1 MSFVAQALFFGR
13 VRSAKIC
20 LPMSTV
26 SEHYETLLAQHYS
39 WMFNQS
45 FAEKVAEQRRILEDV
60 LPAREA
66 EGRELA
72 LDLGAGPGFQSVALA
87 ELGFSRVVAVETSE
101 LLLKELEAHRGEH
114 PVESVRADIR
124 DLASIAAPGRA
135 NVILCMGD
143 TLTHLPSK
151 ADVDQLFLSAYNT
164 LASRGSLILTFRD
177 LTTELH
183 GLDRFLPIRSE
194 GDKIMTCFL
203 EFESPESVRV
213 HDLIYVHGS
222 SGWTLKKSSYPKL
235 RLATTWVAQHLVDA
249 GFSISVE
256 RPVGR
261 LQLIAAKKP

>member
-1 MSFVAQALFFGR
+1 MP
-13 VRSAKIC
+13 I
-20 LPMSTV
+20 V

-45 FAEKVAEQRRILEDV
+45 FAEKVAEQRGILEEV
-60 LPAREA
+60 LPAKEA

-87 ELGFSRVVAVETSE
+87 ELGFSRVVAVDTSE
-101 LLLKELEAHRGEH
+101 FLLKELEAHRGEH
-114 PVESVRADIR
+114 PVETVRADIR

-151 ADVDQLFLSAYNT
+151 ADIDQLFLSAYNA

-177 LTTELH
+177 LTTEVH

-194 GDKIMTCFL
+194 ADKIMTCFL
-203 EFESPESVRV
+203 EFESPESVLV

-222 SGWTLKKSSYPKL
+222 SGWTLNKSSYAKL
-235 RLATTWVAQHLVDA
+235 RLATPWVAQHLVDA